1 MRTPVVK
8 GHPIA
13 ALVVISLSVFVIS
26 VDATIVNVALPTLSR
41 ELNADTAQLQWIV
54 DAYTLVMSGLLLS
67 AGSLSD
73 RYGRRG
79 WLSGGL
85 ALFAITSAVAAQ
97 LNSANAL
104 IAGRA
109 AMGVGAAV
117 IFPTTLGLITNIF
130 TDPVNRAKAIGVWAG
145 MVGVGVAAGPMAGG
159 WLLEH
164 YRWGSIFLV
173 NVPVAA
179 VAIIGGVLVVPT
191 SRDPAAPPVDVPG
204 LLLSAIGVTA
214 VVHTVIEAPNWGWT
228 STRTAAGFA
237 AGAVVL
243 TGFALWERRVNHP
256 MLHVSVFANRRFSG
270 GSLAVTAGFLT
281 LFGFIFVITQ
291 YFQFIK
297 AYSAFETGVRLLPV
311 AAAIAVGSVL
321 GPRLVEKIGSTTV
334 VAGGLAIFAMGLSW
348 ASTADA
354 GTPYLQIAMQM
365 LLLGGGLGFTFS
377 PATEAIMGSLGADQ
391 AGVGSAVNDTT
402 RELGGALGVAIVGSV
417 FASVYAARLA
427 SSPVISAL
435 PAQSRSTMQGSMAAA
450 EQVIKQLP
458 TGLAATVR
466 STVTAAFLDGLQVG
480 SLVCAGL
487 ALGAAAVVAVLL
499 PPRAR
504 QTATV
509 TSVDKPEEVRAS
521 ATPNRGAAATKGRIL
536 HPRGWVAPALP
547 RRGHRPGVGADA
559 HRAGTCMPRRPAS
572 SISPA
577 SSCSNARTTRSGVA
591 PIRRRLYP

>member
-1 MRTPVVK
+1 MRTPVFK
-8 GHPIA
+8 NHPLA
-13 ALVVISLSVFVIS
+13 ALVVICLSVFVIS

-41 ELNADTAQLQWIV
+41 ELNADTSQLQWIV

-73 RYGRRG
+73 RSGRRG

-85 ALFAITSAVAAQ
+85 TLFAITSAVAAQ
-97 LNSANAL
+97 ANSAGTL

-130 TDPVNRAKAIGVWAG
+130 TDPVERAKAIGVWAA
-145 MVGVGVAAGPMAGG
+145 MVGVGVAAGPMTGG

-164 YRWGSIFLV
+164 YWWGSIFLV

-179 VAIIGGVLVVPT
+179 VAIVGGILFVPT

-204 LLLSAIGVTA
+204 LILSATGVTA
-214 VVHTVIEAPNWGWT
+214 VVYTVIEAPNWGWA
-228 STRTAAGFA
+228 SIRTAAGFA
-237 AGAVVL
+237 VGAVVL
-243 TGFALWERRVNHP
+243 TAFALWERCISHP
-256 MLHVSVFANRRFSG
+256 MIDVSVFANRRFSG

-311 AAAIAVGSVL
+311 AASIAVGSVV
-321 GPRLVEKIGSTTV
+321 GPRIVERIGSTAV
-334 VAGGLAIFAMGLSW
+334 IAGGLTIFAAGLGW

-365 LLLGGGLGFTFS
+365 VLLGGGLGFTFS
-377 PATEAIMGSLGADQ
+377 PATDAIMGSLSADK

-402 RELGGALGVAIVGSV
+402 RELGGTLGVAIVGSV
-417 FASVYAARLA
+417 FASVYTARLA
-427 SSPVISAL
+427 SNSAISAL
-435 PAQSRSTMQGSMAAA
+435 PTELRSTMRDSMAAA
-450 EQVIKQLP
+450 EQVIRQLP
-458 TGLAATVR
+458 AGLVADVR
-466 STVTAAFLDGLQVG
+466 NAVNTAFLDGMQIG

-487 ALGAAAVVAVLL
+487 ALAAAAVVAMML
-499 PPRAR
+499 PARAH
-504 QTATV
+504 QTASV
-509 TSVDKPEEVRAS
+509 AGEIEIDTSEEV
-521 ATPNRGAAATKGRIL
+521 GA
-536 HPRGWVAPALP
+536 
-547 RRGHRPGVGADA
+547 
-559 HRAGTCMPRRPAS
+559 
-572 SISPA
+572 
-577 SSCSNARTTRSGVA
+577 
-591 PIRRRLYP
+591 